1 MVWWFNTKVALHIG
15 VSNGGKHS
23 SVNSNAHA
31 SQHACASLCDEVV
44 ILWRLAALNPG
55 LSPQERSILSNHFHD
70 WHYKIVYKVEFL
82 CIKLVDIISRFLQ
95 NELKQITLYF
105 SGGKKSF
112 VTC

>member
-55 LSPQERSILSNHFHD
+55 LSPQERQILSNHFHD
-70 WHYKIVYKVEFL
+70 WHYKIVYKVHIQFFL
-82 CIKLVDIISRFLQ
+82 IYCCFFLLDCSRNTISF
-95 NELKQITLYF
+95 I
-105 SGGKKSF
+105 G
-112 VTC
+112 